1 MEGKGGEKETGL
13 RRQRTGS
20 NIDGTSILK
29 QVGLGAVEKTQGN
42 EKVKGQEGRNGTRD
56 EARQIVHGKE
66 KRMRELG
73 KGIF

>member
-1 MEGKGGEKETGL
+1 M
-13 RRQRTGS
+13 
-20 NIDGTSILK
+20 
-29 QVGLGAVEKTQGN
+29 EKTQGN

-73 KGIF
+73 KGISESVKRLGSPEGQILKQSSQRKGIERWT